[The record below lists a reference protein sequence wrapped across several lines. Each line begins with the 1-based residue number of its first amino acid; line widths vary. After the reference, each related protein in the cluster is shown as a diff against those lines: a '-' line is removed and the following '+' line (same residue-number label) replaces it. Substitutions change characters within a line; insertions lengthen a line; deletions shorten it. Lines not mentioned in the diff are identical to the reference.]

1 MIVWRTKIVCK
12 DFGNKKFRWIPWL
25 YVQRNTLLLADV
37 FENLR
42 NMCLNIY
49 AVFVTAPGLAWQ
61 GAFKKTKVK
70 LDLLTEIDMLLI
82 IEKGIRGGIYHSIP
96 RYEHW
101 KDYDKNKEWFLW
113 IAI

>member
-1 MIVWRTKIVCK
+1 M
-12 DFGNKKFRWIPWL
+12 
-25 YVQRNTLLLADV
+25 YQRNTLLLADV
-37 FENLR
+37 FDNLR
-42 NMCLNIY
+42 NMCLDIY

-61 GAFKKTKVK
+61 RAFKKIKVK

-101 KDYDKNKEWFLW
+101 KDYDKNKE
-113 IAI
+113 